1 MICGLL
7 MEAAPC
13 YFSTMELPQPITETI
28 ENESDKP
35 DMILVVI
42 KGSVI
47 VNITVHYCPV
57 KVDK

>member
-42 KGSVI
+42 KGSII
-47 VNITVHYCPV
+47 VNITVM
-57 KVDK
+57 KNKDQQ

>member
-1 MICGLL
+1 